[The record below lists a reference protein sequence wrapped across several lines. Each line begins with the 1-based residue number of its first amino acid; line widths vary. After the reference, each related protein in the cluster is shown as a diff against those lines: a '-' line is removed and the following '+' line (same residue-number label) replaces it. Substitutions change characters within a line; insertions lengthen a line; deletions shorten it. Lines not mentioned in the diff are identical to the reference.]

1 MFFLY
6 SVVPFLTYNPVS
18 NQYYLSRLL
27 SAFTEGPFRGRLELS
42 SFLGVD
48 IGFFLFALLFC
59 DYSMALFLVIDVES
73 LFERFHSISF
83 QYSPFFIPYV
93 IFMSILIPNSF
104 FFPLVYVPENLYFSL
119 TESALLGSCGI

>member
-1 MFFLY
+1 LY
-6 SVVPFLTYNPVS
+6 YVVPFFIYTPVS

-27 SAFTEGPFRGRLELS
+27 STFIEGPFRGRLELS

-48 IGFFLFALLFC
+48 FSFFLFALLFC
-59 DYSMALFLVIDVES
+59 DYSMALFLVIDFES
-73 LFERFHSISF
+73 LFERFRSISF

-104 FFPLVYVPENLYFSL
+104 FFPLVYVAENLHFSL
-119 TESALLGSCGI
+119 IESALLGSCEL